1 MRDDARSALL
11 LTALF
16 SVANLL
22 GVAAGVRL
30 YASTAVQ
37 QAAAAYQSPASGAAI
52 FAILVAST
60 AILLALYRW
69 NKAALVKVWFGSALV
84 FTGFV
89 LFDAFLPVTAAAA
102 ATLVFAV
109 LRFRTDDLLLRNVLD
124 TVPFAGA
131 GALFGAV
138 LGVQAVLV
146 FAALLAVYD
155 YIAVNRLGH
164 MVTLAK
170 EGAASD
176 TLMGF
181 QYPKSGDVSDAAVS
195 DLSTGTETGR
205 EGQRIGM
212 LGGGDVVMPIVIAVS
227 LIPLFGVGAAVS
239 VVAGSA
245 AALFVFLTVIQ
256 ARESE
261 QFYPAIPV
269 VGSGAVLGLTLFL
282 ALSAL

>member
-1 MRDDARSALL
+1 MRDDARSAVL
-11 LTALF
+11 LTGLF
-16 SVANLL
+16 AVANLL
-22 GVAAGVRL
+22 GVAAGTRL
-30 YASTAVQ
+30 YASSAVQ

-52 FAILVAST
+52 FAVLVVST
-60 AILLALYRW
+60 ALLLALYRW
-69 NKAALVKVWFGSALV
+69 NKAMLVRLWFGTALV
-84 FTGFV
+84 FTAFV
-89 LFDAFLPVTAAAA
+89 LFDAFLVLPAAVV

-109 LRFRTDDLLLRNVLD
+109 LRFRTDDLLFRNVLD

-138 LGVQAVLV
+138 LGFQAVLV

-155 YIAVNRLGH
+155 YIAVNKLGH

-170 EGAASD
+170 EGVASD

-181 QYPKSGDVSDAAVS
+181 QYPKSGDLSGVDVSDV
-195 DLSTGTETGR
+195 STGGDGGGR
-205 EGQRIGM
+205 RIGM
-212 LGGGDVVMPIVIAVS
+212 LGGGDVVIPIVIAVS
-227 LIPLFGVGAAVS
+227 LIPLFGTGAAVS

-256 ARESE
+256 SQASE
-261 QFYPAIPV
+261 RFYPAIPV
-269 VGSGAVLGLTLFL
+269 VGSGAVIGLTLFL